1 MMVSH
6 ISDCGSPFDIE
17 PASASKLRLAR
28 DMNTVA
34 GAGTPFTQ
42 PPLVVLQDEY
52 GNTVIKGDKVKIFAM
67 IGSYRSDPKAPN
79 DLESTDIDLFGKCTF
94 DPISQDYKYCEVFS
108 GLKRHVTLSIDGM
121 ADLTMEDVDGN
132 RKPTTLHVKIM
143 GYYTIRFYAEALVAY
158 SSEFF
163 VMNDL
168 GATMKVVQSPGPSS
182 CSPGITGHND
192 WRCASGGLL
201 DPQPR
206 LEIYDQFENRALYG
220 VQEFRVEI
228 SQNLAGG
235 YLICDQRY
243 WDEVKNKPIYTKCK
257 QASRDGIL
265 QFTDLRIDSIGKS
278 FILSIEGTGRSH
290 PHKNAGNPGY
300 WSLPVES
307 KMVKIVNT
315 DSFDVSALRSLSM
328 VSEAETTVTTIPAGC
343 PVFPAPTM
351 KTVGFRTCNPTPCDK
366 GIDGG
371 TGVVCDSSDCDPDE
385 EKDIVYTGGTGIV
398 FGFGCTAESSDVVL
412 QTGRAYL
419 FANGV
424 YMKRQELPCV
434 DRITIDT
441 RDVCMYP
448 RPSYELDVSTKG
460 PGAIRQHLFYCKN
473 APDDGTITIDSG
485 CHNSGFWRIFSIV
498 GFCGNISH
506 TQKALQFC
514 ETGIGANTLSLTPDL
529 ISLRSW
535 WLMMTP
541 TSASQSA
548 GGDIRYEWTKAEK
561 DSIWFSRDAQP
572 CVVESS
578 MLQGATSIAARD
590 GSLVFDKF
598 QINVAQRYT
607 LRFKFNIP
615 GSASSFAAES
625 TFLVTQGQIG
635 SIHIVESLTRGLV
648 NVDID
653 PPILIQPL
661 DLYGNPIRGW
671 DCTTLDQ
678 YGDPIHGSHSD
689 PPQWYCTSK
698 DLKLALHANVHSCD
712 EAHTCSHI
720 STLRTCTHW
729 AAAAIKKKM
738 VTNWNEQAACS
749 SLVPIKD
756 PVAAEMSLQEYS
768 TGLKFRFR
776 PAVSTT
782 PGQKFVFRVQV
793 NVTNAFEGCPGSGPL
808 TRMPAPVVAQT
819 EPFEVDNSRATKIV
833 LTKQPPT
840 KVAAGQNIQLTA
852 KLFDANDQIM
862 ALPYSMRVSIGK
874 ESSQSCTKVTAS
886 RSSCPAGYVYRYCSE
901 PVVGNELTTCYFQD
915 QVEQINTLAGAHFTQ
930 LVIKAPGTYF
940 LFVFIGE
947 PWLETPINSSGYQI
961 SVVSG
966 APDAYIGTIMQPWT
980 KPPETAKAGDAI
992 AVQIDFGL
1000 VDQFGNFMTN
1010 YDYFYP
1016 IEDLT
1021 IKSNAGIV
1029 WFRSESCDS
1038 MQNPDNDQTDN
1049 CKWILYEN
1057 QRIIFKATPPQGPL
1071 CGPPPSETPHTEEYY
1086 PVCGTGL
1093 VPCVCGT
1100 YQFPH
1105 FMIGEIWGQ
1114 VDGVKT
1120 DCSAKHFLRMEGT
1133 LVAQPLGTG
1142 LPGQAEPSLPK
1153 ITSGP
1158 KISLSALSFGIT
1170 VSPADAAA
1178 LALYFTP
1185 LREYAR
1191 KAFSDQPKVQLI
1203 DRFKNPVCELP
1214 AKEEDRVVHVRAC
1227 SALRDS
1233 FFHYSQETLFL
1244 GLRSYKNTKRDD
1256 GQLRME
1262 RFPNGKA
1269 PEGWEATETDEEFAA
1284 AQEKYT
1290 ALAGQPKGFPSH
1302 CPRPTSAQPAP
1313 SLSQNSVNLENPGA
1327 FVMFSG
1333 LFADRTGD
1341 NKLYFLAGPF
1351 SVTSNYIDV
1360 ASGDPSGVVIVQA
1373 PQASVSEELIISGS
1387 APAECPVCISNA
1399 TVGTKILDIAG
1410 NDLTDPATL
1419 SVSVSCSAGGVM
1431 LHGTKRVASTHNGY
1445 AAFTDL
1451 RVVYSGPAGVS
1462 SITCNL
1468 TFQTTS
1474 GPPYTSNAFTVSVV
1488 YGAQVMVLPTTTVVH
1503 RLFRGNSADGRA
1515 SAVIIE
1521 ARDFNNQ
1528 RVRTSRRAVHVS
1540 GLADSLSCC
1549 CYLGDCKVA
1558 RLQEGSVQ
1566 FPSILSSRVSP
1577 NYTLSFNLTTP
1588 FSTISVRSAFFAVV
1602 HDAPSRLV
1610 VTKGPSAAVPA
1621 GSVFEVR
1628 LQVML
1633 FLLFD
1638 RL

>member
-1 MMVSH
+1 VDEVSD
-6 ISDCGSPFDIE
+6 IGDCGSPFDIE
-17 PASASKLRLAR
+17 PASASKLRLVI

-42 PPLVVLQDEY
+42 PPLIVLQDDY
-52 GNTVIKGDKVKIFAM
+52 GNTVIKGDKIKISAM
-67 IGSYRSDPKAPN
+67 IGSYRSDPKLPN

-94 DPISQDYKYCEVFS
+94 NPFSQNYEFCEVFS
-108 GLKRHVTLSIDGM
+108 GMKRHETLSIDGR

-132 RKPTTLHVKIM
+132 PPRKPTTLHVKVM

-168 GATMKVVQSPGPSS
+168 GATMKMVQSPGPSS

-206 LEIYDQFENRALYG
+206 LEIYDQFGNRALYG
-220 VQEFRVEI
+220 VQEFRVSI

-235 YLICDQRY
+235 YLMCDQRY
-243 WDEVKNKPIYTKCK
+243 RDEVTNKPVYTMCK
-257 QASRDGIL
+257 QDSRDGIL

-278 FILSIEGTGRSH
+278 FILSVEGTGRSH
-290 PHKNAGNPGY
+290 PHKNAGNSGY

-307 KMVKIVNT
+307 KKVKIEST
-315 DSFDVSALRSLSM
+315 PPFDVSALRSLGM
-328 VSEAETTVTTIPAGC
+328 VSEAFTTIPAGC

-351 KTVGFRTCNPTPCDK
+351 KTIGFRKCSPTPCDE

-371 TGVVCDSSDCDPDE
+371 TGIVCDSAPCDEDL
-385 EKDIVYTGGTGIV
+385 EKDFVYTGGTGVV
-398 FGFGCTAESSDVVL
+398 FAFGCTAESSDVVL
-412 QTGRAYL
+412 QTGRAYS

-424 YMKRQELPCV
+424 YIKRQELPCV
-434 DRITIDT
+434 DRVG
-441 RDVCMYP
+441 DVCMYP
-448 RPSYELDVSTKG
+448 RPSYELDVSAKG
-460 PGAIRQHLFYCKN
+460 QGAIRQYFFYCKN

-485 CHNSGFWRIFSIV
+485 CHNSGFWRMFSIV
-498 GFCGNISH
+498 NFCGNISH
-506 TQKALQFC
+506 TQRALQYC
-514 ETGIGANTLSLTPDL
+514 ETGIGANSFSLTPDL

-561 DSIWFSRDAQP
+561 DSIWFSRGSQP

-578 MLQGATSIAARD
+578 MLRGATSIAAKD
-590 GSLVFDKF
+590 GRLVFDKF
-598 QINVAQRYT
+598 QINVAQT
-607 LRFKFNIP
+607 FILRFKFNIL
-615 GSASSFAAES
+615 GSTSSFTAES

-635 SIHIVESLTRGLV
+635 SIHIVESPTRGLV

-671 DCTTLDQ
+671 DCATLDL
-678 YGDPIHGSHSD
+678 YGNPIRGSHSQ
-689 PPQWYCTSK
+689 PPQWYCTSG
-698 DLKLALHANVHSCD
+698 DRKLALHANMHSCD
-712 EAHTCSHI
+712 EAHSCSHI

-729 AAAAIKKKM
+729 AAAAIKQKLGTKD
-738 VTNWNEQAACS
+738 EQAACS

-756 PVAAEMSLQEYS
+756 PVATEMSLQEYS

-782 PGQKFVFRVQV
+782 PGLKFVFRVQV

-808 TRMPAPVVAQT
+808 TRMPDPVVAQT
-819 EPFEVDNSRATKIV
+819 GPFEVDNSRATKIV
-833 LTKQPPT
+833 LTKQPPPE
-840 KVAAGQNIQLTA
+840 VASGQNIQLTA
-852 KLFDANDQIM
+852 KLLDANDQIM
-862 ALPYSMRVSIGK
+862 ALPYSMRVTIGK
-874 ESSQSCTKVTAS
+874 ESPSCTKVTAS
-886 RSSCPAGYVYRYCSE
+886 RSSCPAGYVYRYCGE
-901 PVVGNELTTCYFQD
+901 PTIGNEVTRCYFQD
-915 QVEQINTLAGAHFTQ
+915 QVVQINTFAGAHFTQ
-930 LVIKAPGTYF
+930 LVITTPGTYF

-947 PWLETPINSSGYQI
+947 PWLKTPIDSSGYQI
-961 SVVSG
+961 SVVPA
-966 APDAYIGTIMQPWT
+966 APDAYIGAIMQPWT

-992 AVQIDFGL
+992 SRQVDFGL
-1000 VDQFGNFMTN
+1000 FDHFGNFMTN

-1016 IEDLT
+1016 VEDLT
-1021 IKSNAGIV
+1021 IKSNTGIV
-1029 WFRSESCDS
+1029 LFRPQSCDS
-1038 MQNPDNDQTDN
+1038 QYDD
-1049 CKWILYEN
+1049 CKWIPYEN
-1057 QRIIFKATPPQGPL
+1057 QRILFKATPPQGPS
-1071 CGPPPSETPHTEEYY
+1071 CAPPPYETPHTGEY

-1093 VPCVCGT
+1093 VCYPVCGT
-1100 YQFPH
+1100 YQFPP
-1105 FMIGEIWGQ
+1105 FIIEEIWEQ
-1114 VDGVKT
+1114 VDGIKT
-1120 DCSAKHFLRMEGT
+1120 DCSAKHFLRMEGN

-1142 LPGQAEPSLPK
+1142 QPLVAEPSLPL

-1158 KISLSALSFGIT
+1158 KISLSSMSFGIM
-1170 VSPADAAA
+1170 VSPAEAAA

-1185 LREYAR
+1185 LREHAR

-1203 DRFKNPVCELP
+1203 DRFRNPVCTLP

-1227 SALRDS
+1227 SGS
-1233 FFHYSQETLFL
+1233 GFFVEEQERLFL
-1244 GLRSYKNTKRDD
+1244 DAELQGA
-1256 GQLRME
+1256 E
-1262 RFPNGKA
+1262 I
-1269 PEGWEATETDEEFAA
+1269 
-1284 AQEKYT
+1284 
-1290 ALAGQPKGFPSH
+1290 FPSH

-1313 SLSQNSVNLENPGA
+1313 SLSQNSVNLESPGA

-1333 LFADRTGD
+1333 LFADRTGY

-1351 SVTSNYIDV
+1351 SVTSNYMDV

-1399 TVGTKILDIAG
+1399 TIGTKILDIAG

-1419 SVSVSCSAGGVM
+1419 SVSVLCSAGGVM
-1431 LHGTKRVASTHNGY
+1431 LHGTKQVASTDKGY

-1462 SITCNL
+1462 SIICNL
-1468 TFQTTS
+1468 IFQTAS
-1474 GPPYTSNAFTVSVV
+1474 GPPYTSDAFTVAVV
-1488 YGAQVMVLPTTTVVH
+1488 YGAQVMVLPTTTVVR
-1503 RLFRGNSADGRA
+1503 RLIRGNSADGRA

-1528 RVRTSRRAVHVS
+1528 RVRASRRAVYLS
-1540 GLADSLSCC
+1540 GLADSVSCC

-1558 RLQEGSVQ
+1558 SLQEGSVQ
-1566 FPSILSSRVSP
+1566 FPSILSSSVSP
-1577 NYTLSFNLTTP
+1577 SYTLSFNLTTP
-1588 FSTISVRSAFFAVV
+1588 FSTISVQSAFFAVV
-1602 HDAPSRLV
+1602 HDAPSRLT
-1610 VTKGPSAAVPA
+1610 VTNGPSAAVLA

-1628 LQVML
+1628 VQVMS
-1633 FLLFD
+1633 FLIFD